1 MYIMACYLF
10 IIKILHAD
18 NSFLFFFMNIDIWLT
33 FDQTKGELICF
44 FFYY

>member
-18 NSFLFFFMNIDIWLT
+18 NSFLFFFIVARARRRGDRPPSNV
-33 FDQTKGELICF
+33 
-44 FFYY
+44 